1 MNHAAALVYV
11 IEDELA
17 IARLAQSVLVEFGFE
32 VECFHTGA
40 SAVRR
45 MQARRPDLCIVDLGL
60 PDMDG
65 IDLVRQISQQSQS
78 GLLILSGRGHLA
90 DRIMGLELGADDYV
104 TKPFE
109 PRELVARVR
118 TILRRRGQAPGGG
131 GSEPRRVARFLN
143 WALDCSANTLRAD
156 DGTEHLLG
164 VAEVQVL
171 RAFLERPHQ
180 ILTREQLV
188 GQRSLSPLDR
198 SIDVR
203 ISRLR
208 RKIEIDPMAPRIIKT
223 VYGAGYVFSASVIWS

>member
-1 MNHAAALVYV
+1 M
-11 IEDELA
+11 IEDELS
-17 IARLAQSVLVEFGFE
+17 IARLVQSVLVEFGFE

-40 SAVRR
+40 SALRSLAV
-45 MQARRPDLCIVDLGL
+45 RRPDLCITDLGL

-65 IDLVRQISQQSQS
+65 IDLVRQISQQCHC
-78 GLLILSGRGHLA
+78 GLLILSGRGHTA
-90 DRIMGLELGADDYV
+90 DRIMGLELGGDDYV

-118 TILRRRGQAPGGG
+118 SILRRRGQVPGGG
-131 GSEPRRVARFLN
+131 QSESRRQACFLN
-143 WALDCSANTLRAD
+143 WTLDCSANTLRSD

-171 RAFLERPHQ
+171 RTFLERPHQ

-188 GQRSLSPLDR
+188 GHCSLSPMDR

-208 RKIEIDPMAPRIIKT
+208 RKIEVDPMAPRIIKT
-223 VYGAGYVFSASVIWS
+223 VYGAGYVFSASVVWS